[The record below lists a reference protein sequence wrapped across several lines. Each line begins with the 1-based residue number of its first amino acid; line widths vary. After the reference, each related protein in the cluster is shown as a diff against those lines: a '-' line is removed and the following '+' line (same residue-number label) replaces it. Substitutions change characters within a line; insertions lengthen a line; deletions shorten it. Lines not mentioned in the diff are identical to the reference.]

1 MILKVDAIHTVG
13 VLKPT
18 RDLPLRENQRVR
30 LIVQPIEKPE
40 QNRAA
45 ARRGSRA
52 WTFSLTERSPRESNG
67 IIESEVDLLFY
78 SPADACRTRLTSVRS
93 CGTRRSNRPQ
103 TVAWST
109 ALYA

>member
-1 MILKVDAIHTVG
+1 M
-13 VLKPT
+13 
-18 RDLPLRENQRVR
+18 R
-30 LIVQPIEKPE
+30 LIVQPIEEPE
-40 QNRAA
+40 QNRTAA
-45 ARRGSRA
+45 IARLKAGIASMD
-52 WTFSLTERSPRESNG
+52 FSLTERSPRESNG

-78 SPADACRTRLTSVRS
+78 SPANACRTRLTSVRS